1 MKLHRN
7 LVFAVVDALG
17 FIFNEGEYAD
27 KVVQKVLKYDKRW
40 GARDRGFIAET
51 TYDMVRWKRL
61 YSEIGE
67 IKAPYT
73 RPKLF
78 RMFAVWA
85 VLKGIKLPDWK
96 QIEPTPERRIKGK
109 FDELSKIRKY
119 RESVP
124 DWLDLLGEKALGDA
138 LWTKELAALNE
149 QASVIL
155 RTNTLKTT
163 KDKLRDNLTELGI
176 YTDSIKGHPQALK
189 LEQRA
194 NVFTTEAFDSGWF
207 EVQDASSQLV
217 AEALDVKPGQ
227 RVVDCCAGAGGKT
240 LHLAALMENKGQL
253 IAMDIYANKL
263 KELQRRA
270 KRAGAFN
277 IEPRHISSTK
287 VIKKLHEKADRVL
300 IDAPCSGLGVLR
312 RNPDAKWKLQES
324 FLEKITQT
332 QRDILQDYSKMVK
345 DGGKM
350 VYATCSILP
359 QENSQQV
366 AHFLKSEAG
375 ANFTLTREQ
384 KVYASKSG
392 FDGFYIALLEKKV
405 TTTQENT
412 PKAKA
417 VQLEAKTTETGTE
430 VATVAVKKKTTKP
443 KAAKAEATKATPEKA
458 ASKTPKAKT
467 AETETEVAAV
477 GVKKTTTNPK
487 AAKAEATKAAP
498 EKAASKTPKAKTTTK
513 AASKTA
519 EDKTPKA
526 KTTTK
531 AASKTPKA
539 KTTTKAASKTPK
551 AKTTAKASPK
561 TAVKTTTKAAP
572 KTAAKTTKSKVS
584 EEVVKKPVTKV
595 KKVTKE

>member
-443 KAAKAEATKATPEKA
+443 KAAKAKATKAT
-458 ASKTPKAKT
+458 
-467 AETETEVAAV
+467 
-477 GVKKTTTNPK
+477 
-487 AAKAEATKAAP
+487 P

-539 KTTTKAASKTPK
+539 KTTAKAA
-551 AKTTAKASPK
+551 PK
-561 TAVKTTTKAAP
+561 TAVKTTTKATP

-584 EEVVKKPVTKV
+584 EEVVKKPATKV